1 MTPPPFL
8 VPWLCQGMPSW
19 RLCLQYHKRE
29 AEPLTMHSQVEPGN
43 ERNVHICQGLQI
55 VHIRLGLKSQA
66 HSLSPLKWTLI
77 VLCIPLERTLAI
89 SPEID
94 FRTGGICGLQKM
106 EQDVR

>member
-8 VPWLCQGMPSW
+8 VPRLCQGMTYW

-29 AEPLTMHSQVEPGN
+29 ALPLTMHSQVLPGN
-43 ERNVHICQGLQI
+43 ER
-55 VHIRLGLKSQA
+55 
-66 HSLSPLKWTLI
+66 I
-77 VLCIPLERTLAI
+77 VLCSPLERTLAI

-94 FRTGGICGLQKM
+94 FRAGGVCGLQKM